1 MTGGFFFRA
10 LTSDSS
16 AIFTPSSVSSALDE
30 AGGDV
35 QELVEISDPAGN
47 VGQRSCDVGQGG
59 GGIGEVVVYTEEL
72 GIAGRIEVAEDTDGS
87 LGLVAEV
94 ADGSFIAVGNT
105 SGCGQQSE
113 EQGWEQAETGG
124 GSSGAIGGLVGAWLA
139 HRRMIVRNV
148 RAARQARV
156 RSPKPMPCGR
166 QHFAFIAMVV
176 ET

>member
-124 GSSGAIGGLVGAWLA
+124 GSRQRLGVGA
-139 HRRMIVRNV
+139 
-148 RAARQARV
+148 AARLEGWLEHGWLTA
-156 RSPKPMPCGR
+156 G
-166 QHFAFIAMVV
+166 
-176 ET
+176 